1 MTHGDQA
8 KAKTA
13 KSGQAS
19 ATKKTSSK
27 TGGKTVQAGKGGKG
41 GKASVKEVR
50 QSSKAGKIV
59 VKKQEAGSEK
69 SRPSL
74 RKSPL
79 AAKES
84 GNGGKTKGRPVPAAA
99 APDDTATSFTNSAV
113 AAAFKRA
120 LKKYPNA
127 FRKLTD

>member
-19 ATKKTSSK
+19 ATKKTTSK
-27 TGGKTVQAGKGGKG
+27 TGGKIQAGKGGKTG
-41 GKASVKEVR
+41 VKEAR
-50 QSSKAGKIV
+50 QSSKAGKSI
-59 VKKQEAGSEK
+59 VKKQQGGSEK
-69 SRPSL
+69 SDRSL
-74 RKSPL
+74 QKGAVP
-79 AAKES
+79 AKES
-84 GNGGKTKGRPVPAAA
+84 GNGGKTKARPVTPA
-99 APDDTATSFTNSAV
+99 APDDTATGFTNAAV